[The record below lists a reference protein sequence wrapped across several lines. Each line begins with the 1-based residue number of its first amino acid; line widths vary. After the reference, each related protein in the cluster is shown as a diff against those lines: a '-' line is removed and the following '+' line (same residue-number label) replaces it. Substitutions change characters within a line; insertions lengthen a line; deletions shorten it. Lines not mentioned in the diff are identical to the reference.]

1 MERRIA
7 PQIAED
13 ECRRGVRLGSYLTDR
28 NRGFGPLRAYSAG
41 MLVASR
47 RDDTSQDGAPSPTR
61 RAYLV
66 APAIAA
72 AMLVATLIWGSRYGM
87 GIRDPDGIIGWR
99 FSFVIALVG
108 GFWALD
114 VIPRGILTARTNKAS
129 TWRTLV
135 ATARER
141 WPWRRFA
148 FVIGSI
154 VAFYVTYLCYRN
166 VKSYLPLARP
176 RLLDGELADFERSL
190 FGQDPST
197 LLHQLLGTGVS
208 AQVLSTVYL
217 LFLTFVPISVGV
229 TLVWSSDRAG
239 ALWWVSVLSINWVLG
254 ALSYFVL
261 PSMGPAF
268 TEPHLFTALPET
280 GTSMLQQT
288 LMEDRHDVPRQP
300 RGQRGAAEHRRVR
313 LAAHLDRVRRGPDGA
328 PAARAASDADRHVGL
343 PGAHVPGD
351 DLLRLALRGRR
362 PRRLRDG
369 LRVRLPRRRAHRM
382 ADRAQQGDRPAP
394 AQERLTDA
402 RACTRVG
409 RPWCR

>member
-1 MERRIA
+1 
-7 PQIAED
+7 
-13 ECRRGVRLGSYLTDR
+13 
-28 NRGFGPLRAYSAG
+28 

-47 RDDTSQDGAPSPTR
+47 RDAVPEAQGAQPRSAPPR
-61 RAYLV
+61 YAYYV
-66 APAIAA
+66 APAIAVL
-72 AMLVATLIWGSRYGM
+72 MLAATLIWGAQYDM

-99 FSFVIALVG
+99 FTFVLLLVA

-114 VIPRGILTARTNKAS
+114 VIPRGLRAARADGSPPWATI
-129 TWRTLV
+129 T

-141 WPWRRFA
+141 WPSGRIL
-148 FVIGSI
+148 FVVGSI

-176 RLLDGELADFERSL
+176 ELLDADLANFERSL
-190 FGQDPST
+190 FGMDPST
-197 LLHQLLGTGVS
+197 MLHNLLGTGVS

-229 TLVWSSDRAG
+229 TLVWSTNRAG

-288 LMEDRHDVPRQP
+288 LVEERRTFLADPTGSGELQSIAAFASLHISIVFA
-300 RGQRGAAEHRRVR
+300 GALV
-313 LAAHLDRVRRGPDGA
+313 AHLLRAPRAMRIAMWVYLGLTFPATIYFGWHYVVDDIAGFAIGLVSVYLGA
-328 PAARAASDADRHVGL
+328 VLTGWRIERSRAGARLQLESA
-343 PGAHVPGD
+343 
-351 DLLRLALRGRR
+351 
-362 PRRLRDG
+362 
-369 LRVRLPRRRAHRM
+369 
-382 ADRAQQGDRPAP
+382 
-394 AQERLTDA
+394 
-402 RACTRVG
+402 
-409 RPWCR
+409 

>member
-1 MERRIA
+1 
-7 PQIAED
+7 
-13 ECRRGVRLGSYLTDR
+13 
-28 NRGFGPLRAYSAG
+28 

-47 RDDTSQDGAPSPTR
+47 RDSSPADGSTAPSQG
-61 RAYLV
+61 AYFV

-72 AMLVATLIWGSRYGM
+72 VMVVVTLVWGAQYDM

-99 FSFVIALVG
+99 FTFVIALVG
-108 GFWALD
+108 AFWALD
-114 VIPRGILTARTNKAS
+114 VIPRAVMAARAGKAP
-129 TWRTLV
+129 TWATVV

-229 TLVWSSDRAG
+229 TLVWSQNRAG

-268 TEPHLFTALPET
+268 TEPHLFGVLPDS

-288 LMEDRHDVPRQP
+288 LLEERRTFVGDPAGSGELQSIAAFASLHISIVFA
-300 RGQRGAAEHRRVR
+300 GA
-313 LAAHLDRVRRGPDGA
+313 LMAHLLRA
-328 PAARAASDADRHVGL
+328 PRAMRIGMWLYLALTFPATIYFGWHYVI
-343 PGAHVPGD
+343 D
-351 DLLRLALRGRR
+351 DLAGFVIGFASVYLGAVLTGWRIERS
-362 PRRLRDG
+362 
-369 LRVRLPRRRAHRM
+369 RAT
-382 ADRAQQGDRPAP
+382 AP
-394 AQERLTDA
+394 FQLKSA
-402 RACTRVG
+402 
-409 RPWCR
+409 